1 LVFFIQGGRKLLERA
16 VKAKTVERD
25 CGYVRVLTL
34 LWKHRLVLLLSLIV
48 SAAVATPFALRSQAT
63 YTSTAAL
70 FLPSA
75 DPVAGIVSSTSALS
89 LELEGYAAQELREEV
104 RSDAGTDAGKIVS
117 LSAEV
122 DQNEND
128 IYQLTA
134 QAQTSAMATTTIQLS
149 ATRLI
154 DKADS
159 LLMDEFERFRENT
172 TEDVLAVFREK
183 RLVLNLI
190 PEQKALVDRIVSQL
204 EGVDENSP
212 EAGPLE
218 DRLER
223 ERDLL
228 NSYRQQQRILQ
239 QEQKNLINLPAE
251 VGKQVV
257 VAQGV
262 ARLVS
267 GPSNPA
273 ADTQTRVVQLV
284 GAAVMAGLLAAV
296 LLTLWL
302 ERAVLRD
309 KQRDPGHDIDSAPH
323 AVAERSAASNHSEVG
338 GQATIGTG
346 AAPERE
352 QRP

>member
-1 LVFFIQGGRKLLERA
+1 MRI
-16 VKAKTVERD
+16 
-25 CGYVRVLTL
+25 LTL

-48 SAAVATPFALRSQAT
+48 SAVVATPFALRSQAT

-75 DPVAGIVSSTSALS
+75 DPVASIVSTTSALS
-89 LELEGYAAQELREEV
+89 AELQGYAAQELREDV
-104 RSDAGTDAGKIVS
+104 RPDAGADAGKIVS

-122 DQNEND
+122 DQNNDD
-128 IYQLTA
+128 IYTLTA
-134 QAQTSAMATTTIQLS
+134 RAQTAAMATTTIQFG
-149 ATRLI
+149 ATRLL
-154 DKADS
+154 DRADS
-159 LLMDEFERFRENT
+159 LLTDEFERFRENT

-183 RLVLNLI
+183 RRVINLI
-190 PEQKALVDRIVSQL
+190 PDQKAQVDEIVSQL
-204 EGVDENSP
+204 EGLDENSP

-218 DRLER
+218 DDLER

-228 NSYRQQQRILQ
+228 NSYQQQKRILE

-251 VGKQVV
+251 VGAQVV
-257 VAQGV
+257 VTQGV

-267 GPSNPA
+267 GPTNPA

-302 ERAVLRD
+302 ERAALRE
-309 KQRDPGHDIDSAPH
+309 PGRDIDSASP
-323 AVAERSAASNHSEVG
+323 AVAERSAASNHSDDA
-338 GQATIGTG
+338 GQAQIGIG
-346 AAPERE
+346 VAPERE
-352 QRP
+352 RRP

>member
-1 LVFFIQGGRKLLERA
+1 M
-16 VKAKTVERD
+16 
-25 CGYVRVLTL
+25 RVLTL

-89 LELEGYAAQELREEV
+89 LELEGYAAQELREDV
-104 RSDAGTDAGKIVS
+104 RTEAGTDAGKIVS

-128 IYQLTA
+128 IYRLTA
-134 QAQTSAMATTTIQLS
+134 QAQTAAMATTTIQLS

-154 DKADS
+154 NEAAD
-159 LLMDEFERFRENT
+159 LLTDEFGRFRENT
-172 TEDVLAVFREK
+172 IEQVLAVYREK
-183 RLVLNLI
+183 RRVSNLI
-190 PEQKALVDRIVSQL
+190 PEQQAQVTEIVSQL
-204 EGVDENSP
+204 EGLDENSP

-218 DRLER
+218 DELAR

-228 NSYRQQQRILQ
+228 NSYQQQKNILR
-239 QEQKNLINLPAE
+239 QEQKNLSNLPAE
-251 VGKQVV
+251 VGEGVV

-267 GPSNPA
+267 GPTNPA

-284 GAAVMAGLLAAV
+284 GAAVMAGLLAAI

-302 ERAVLRD
+302 ERAALRE

-338 GQATIGTG
+338 GQASIGTG

>member
-1 LVFFIQGGRKLLERA
+1 M
-16 VKAKTVERD
+16 
-25 CGYVRVLTL
+25 RVLTL

-89 LELEGYAAQELREEV
+89 AELQGYAAQELREDV
-104 RSDAGTDAGKIVS
+104 RTDAGADAGKIVS

-122 DQNEND
+122 DQNDDD
-128 IYQLTA
+128 IYTLTA
-134 QAQTSAMATTTIQLS
+134 RAQTAAMATTTIQFG
-149 ATRLI
+149 ATRLL

-159 LLMDEFERFRENT
+159 LLTDEFERFRENT

-183 RLVLNLI
+183 RRVFNLI
-190 PEQKALVDRIVSQL
+190 PEQKARVDEIVSQL
-204 EGVDENSP
+204 EGLDENSP
-212 EAGPLE
+212 EAGSLE
-218 DRLER
+218 DELER

-228 NSYRQQQRILQ
+228 NSYQQQHRILE

-251 VGKQVV
+251 VGAQVV
-257 VAQGV
+257 VSRGV

-267 GPSNPA
+267 GPTNPA

-284 GAAVMAGLLAAV
+284 GAAVLAGLLAAV

-309 KQRDPGHDIDSAPH
+309 KQRDPGHETDSAPH
-323 AVAERSAASNHSEVG
+323 AVAERSPASNHSEVG
-338 GQATIGTG
+338 GQAPIGTDV
-346 AAPERE
+346 APERE
-352 QRP
+352 RQP

>member
-1 LVFFIQGGRKLLERA
+1 MVFFIQGGRKLLERA
-16 VKAKTVERD
+16 VKAKKVERD
-25 CGYVRVLTL
+25 CGYVRILTL

-48 SAAVATPFALRSQAT
+48 SAAVATPFALQSQAT

-70 FLPSA
+70 FLPSS
-75 DPVAGIVSSTSALS
+75 DPVSGIVSSTSALS
-89 LELEGYAAQELREEV
+89 LELQGYAAQELREDV

-117 LSAEV
+117 VSAEV

-128 IYQLTA
+128 IYRLTA
-134 QAQTSAMATTTIQLS
+134 QAQTAAMATTTIQLS
-149 ATRLI
+149 ATRLL
-154 DKADS
+154 DRADT
-159 LLMDEFERFRENT
+159 LLTDEFERFRENT

-183 RLVLNLI
+183 RQVITLI
-190 PEQKALVDRIVSQL
+190 PEQKAQVEEIVSQL
-204 EGVDENSP
+204 EGLDENSP
-212 EAGPLE
+212 EAGTLE
-218 DRLER
+218 DDLER

-228 NSYRQQQRILQ
+228 HSYQQQQRILQ

-251 VGKQVV
+251 VGAQVV
-257 VAQGV
+257 VSQGV

-267 GPSNPA
+267 GPTNPA

-302 ERAVLRD
+302 ERAALRD
-309 KQRDPGHDIDSAPH
+309 NDIDSAPP

-352 QRP
+352 RRP

>member
-16 VKAKTVERD
+16 VKAKKVERD

-75 DPVAGIVSSTSALS
+75 DPVAGIVSTTSALS
-89 LELEGYAAQELREEV
+89 AELQGYAAQELREDV
-104 RSDAGTDAGKIVS
+104 RTDAGADAGKIVS
-117 LSAEV
+117 LSTEV
-122 DQNEND
+122 DQNADD
-128 IYQLTA
+128 IYTLTA
-134 QAQTSAMATTTIQLS
+134 RAQTAAMATTTVQFG

-154 DKADS
+154 NKAAD
-159 LLMDEFERFRENT
+159 LLEDELGRFRENIS
-172 TEDVLAVFREK
+172 EEISAVYREK
-183 RLVLNLI
+183 RRWANLI
-190 PEQKALVDRIVSQL
+190 PEQEGQVDEIVSQL
-204 EGVDENSP
+204 EGLDEDSP

-218 DRLER
+218 DDLAR

-228 NSYRQQQRILQ
+228 NSYQQQRRILE
-239 QEQKNLINLPAE
+239 QEQKNLINLPAD
-251 VGKQVV
+251 VGAQVAV
-257 VAQGV
+257 SRGV

-267 GPSNPA
+267 GPTNPA

-302 ERAVLRD
+302 ERAALRD
-309 KQRDPGHDIDSAPH
+309 KHRDPGHDISGPH
-323 AVAERSAASNHSEVG
+323 AVAERSSASNHSEVA
-338 GQATIGTG
+338 GQAPIGTDV
-346 AAPERE
+346 APERE
-352 QRP
+352 RHP